1 MKKMRNRVQFHLH
14 ANSNNSHILSLEMGN
29 SLNTAIIYTFV
40 FSLEMGN
47 RLRKGGAMG
56 RHHGRGKIYI
66 MKSGSRTYKIGC
78 SKDPNRRL
86 REIKRQKP
94 RAKLYKTFKA
104 REMNRAES
112 AAQRAN
118 LRMGSKKAKKG
129 PTDWFTKERR
139 KPWKD
144 VAKTTANAVYRHNRI
159 MAIYLIF

>member
-1 MKKMRNRVQFHLH
+1 MEHSSSQHYFTSGGITKQIL
-14 ANSNNSHILSLEMGN
+14 NSGN
-29 SLNTAIIYTFV
+29 SWTFV
-40 FSLEMGN
+40 LPSKTYEMGN

-159 MAIYLIF
+159 MKTRRSGRR